1 MIRFENV
8 TKAFGDEVIVKDLNV
23 TINDGDIISIIGPSG
38 AGKSTFMRMIN
49 LLEVPTEGK
58 IFVDGEEVTAKG
70 YDIAVARKKIGMVF
84 QDFHLFK
91 HLTVIENIMRPQID
105 IMNKTL
111 SEAYKESVRLLDIVS
126 LREKAY
132 SYPRELSG
140 GQKQR
145 VAIARALAMDPKIIL
160 FDEPTSALDP
170 NMVEEVEVVIDELSH
185 MGKTMV
191 VVTHEMEFAKKISNR
206 VLYMDEHTI
215 YEDGTPEEIFEHPKK
230 AKTRT
235 FIHNLR
241 LLTINIDSK
250 DKDFWEIGAEIN
262 RYAIKNHISPK
273 VKTRLTLVFDE
284 LVREIILSRLDEPR
298 VNVVVEY
305 SRKSDTLKMTVRYN
319 GDKFDPKD
327 TENGLSYY
335 VLESA
340 SKSISY
346 VELSNDEN
354 YVNRVELILKN
365 DDV

>member
-8 TKAFGDEVIVKDLNV
+8 VKKFGDEIVVKDINV
-23 TINDGDIISIIGPSG
+23 TINDGDVVSVIGPSG

-49 LLEVPTEGK
+49 LLEAPTEGK
-58 IFVDGEEVTAKG
+58 IFIDDEEVTKTD
-70 YDIAVARKKIGMVF
+70 YDTARVRKKIGMVF
-84 QDFHLFK
+84 QDFNLFK

-105 IMNKTL
+105 IMNKTEK
-111 SEAYKESVRLLDIVS
+111 EAYDESVRLLDIVS

-132 SYPRELSG
+132 NYPRELSG

-170 NMVEEVEVVIDELSH
+170 NMVEEVETVIDELSH

-215 YEDGTPEEIFEHPKK
+215 YEEGTPDEIFDHPKK
-230 AKTRT
+230 VKTRT
-235 FIHNLR
+235 FVHNLR
-241 LLTINIDSK
+241 LLTINVDRS
-250 DKDFWEIGAEIN
+250 DCDFWEIGAEIN
-262 RYAIKNHISPK
+262 RYAVKNHISQK
-273 VKTRLTLVFDE
+273 GKTRLTLVFDE
-284 LVREIILSRLDEPR
+284 LVRGIILGEIEEPR
-298 VNVVVEY
+298 VRVIIEY
-305 SRKSDTLKMTVRYN
+305 SRKSEMLKMTVKYN
-319 GDKFDPKD
+319 GNAFNPKD
-327 TENGLSYY
+327 TKNGLAYY

-340 SKSISY
+340 TSSINY
-346 VELSNDEN
+346 VELNDEAG
-354 YVNRVELILKN
+354 YTNRVELILKN